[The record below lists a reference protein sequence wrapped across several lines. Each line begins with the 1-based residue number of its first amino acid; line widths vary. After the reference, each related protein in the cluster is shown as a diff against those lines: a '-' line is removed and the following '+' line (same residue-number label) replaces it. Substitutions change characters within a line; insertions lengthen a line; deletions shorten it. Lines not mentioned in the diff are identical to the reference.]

1 MLNTSSPTIMP
12 HRATSKNAKKLIKMY
27 AVAAHLLL
35 IYPAHPLIMF
45 IPVGWPSTNKEARLW
60 ISKF

>member
-12 HRATSKNAKKLIKMY
+12 HRATIKNTKKPIKMY

-45 IPVGWPSTNKEARLW
+45 IPVGMAEYK
-60 ISKF
+60 

>member
-1 MLNTSSPTIMP
+1 
-12 HRATSKNAKKLIKMY
+12 MY

-45 IPVGWPSTNKEARLW
+45 IPAGMAEYK
-60 ISKF
+60 